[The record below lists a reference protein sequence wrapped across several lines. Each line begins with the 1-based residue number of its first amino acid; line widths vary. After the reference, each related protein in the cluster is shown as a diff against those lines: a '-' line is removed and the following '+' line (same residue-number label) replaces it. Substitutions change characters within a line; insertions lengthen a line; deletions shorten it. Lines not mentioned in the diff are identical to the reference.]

1 MAAAPERGRQQLRL
15 NPENRG
21 DNRLYRG
28 TYQGKLET
36 WDSLTVEGRPV
47 DNVLSEMGIDQVN
60 FVKIDIQGYEQLAIS
75 GFRKTLER
83 SKNIYLM
90 SEFWPKGLMEAG
102 GSPKDYLQLLKDVGF
117 TLFEL
122 KEKPRGKV
130 VPLEDW
136 GKLIARLPERKYTN
150 IIGVKGYT
158 PFACHRQATIDL
170 YKIAFDRQIKMTEA
184 VPSANRQ
191 IARAAGTV
199 MFAIVLGQIAG
210 LVRGILVAR
219 AFPAFELDAFFA
231 ANQVSETLFM
241 LLAAGA
247 LSSAFIPTFTGLL
260 ARGEKAS
267 AWKLASSIA
276 NLLILTLTTL
286 AVLAAVFAPQIVRY
300 ALAPG
305 FSSNSALFAL
315 TVDLLRIQLGAAVL
329 FGLGGL
335 IVGILNAHQV
345 FLIPALTPSM
355 YQLGMIFGVL
365 VLAPTMGI
373 YGLAWGVVIG
383 AALYMLLQIPSLLKQ
398 KVRYSPTLGLENAA
412 VREVFR
418 LMGPRVLGVAVVQL
432 NFWVNIWL
440 ASKMVS
446 GSVAG
451 LRYGF
456 SLMLMAQ
463 AAIAQSVAIAA
474 MPTFSAQFA
483 LGKLDELRASLASS
497 IRGSNLPGATCQH
510 RLDPFTRTNCHH
522 ALSAGRIRRPDD
534 GSGGLGITLVRG
546 RHARAFYTGG
556 ADPRLLCPARY
567 EDSGHRGRDR
577 NGIECGLQYHFF
589 KSF

>member
-1 MAAAPERGRQQLRL
+1 
-15 NPENRG
+15 
-21 DNRLYRG
+21 
-28 TYQGKLET
+28 
-36 WDSLTVEGRPV
+36 
-47 DNVLSEMGIDQVN
+47 
-60 FVKIDIQGYEQLAIS
+60 
-75 GFRKTLER
+75 
-83 SKNIYLM
+83 
-90 SEFWPKGLMEAG
+90 
-102 GSPKDYLQLLKDVGF
+102 
-117 TLFEL
+117 
-122 KEKPRGKV
+122 
-130 VPLEDW
+130 
-136 GKLIARLPERKYTN
+136 
-150 IIGVKGYT
+150 
-158 PFACHRQATIDL
+158 
-170 YKIAFDRQIKMTEA
+170 MTEA
-184 VPSANRQ
+184 APSANRQ

-210 LVRGILVAR
+210 LVRGILVAD

-247 LSSAFIPTFTGLL
+247 LSSAFIPTFTGFL
-260 ARGEKAS
+260 AKGEKAS

-276 NLLILTLTTL
+276 NLLILTLSFL

-305 FSSNSALFAL
+305 FSSDPALFSL
-315 TVDLLRIQLGAAVL
+315 TVDLLRIQLVAAVL

-345 FLIPALTPSM
+345 FLVPALTPSM

-383 AALYMLLQIPSLLKQ
+383 ATLYLLLQIPSLLKQ
-398 KVRYSPTLGLENAA
+398 NVKYAPALGLDNAA

-440 ASKMVS
+440 ASQMAL

-483 LGKLDELRASLASS
+483 LGKLDEMRATLASS
-497 IRGSNLPGATCQH
+497 IRGVIFLALPASLGLILLREPIVSMLYQRGEFDARMTD
-510 RLDPFTRTNCHH
+510 LVAW
-522 ALSAGRIRRPDD
+522 ALLWYAAGM
-534 GSGGLGITLVRG
+534 LGHSVLEVLT
-546 RHARAFYTGG
+546 RAFYAQHDTKTPVIVGAIAMGLNVVFSITLSSLFESIGWMPHGG
-556 ADPRLLCPARY
+556 LALANSLATALEVTTLLIIIRKRL
-567 EDSGHRGRDR
+567 
-577 NGIECGLQYHFF
+577 NGINELHILRGGLQSMGGTLAMSFSVILCLRLFSNRSAWLLTLSGIAAGGLVYALVMVILRVPELRALVRAVRRRVG
-589 KSF
+589 KSI